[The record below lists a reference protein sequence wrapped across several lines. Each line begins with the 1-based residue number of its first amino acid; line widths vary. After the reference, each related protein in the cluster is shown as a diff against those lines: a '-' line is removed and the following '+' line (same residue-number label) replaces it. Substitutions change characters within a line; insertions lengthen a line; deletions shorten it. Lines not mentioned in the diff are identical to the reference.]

1 MHVTYMKL
9 GMRIQIE
16 SKDYCSTYSL
26 TAAAAACLQKHGGN
40 FTACELHEL
49 RMKQKKC
56 KLNVCFGKKRFK
68 LNESYKKK

>member
-16 SKDYCSTYSL
+16 SKDYCNTYSL
-26 TAAAAACLQKHGGN
+26 TAAACLQKHGGN

-49 RMKQKKC
+49 RMK
-56 KLNVCFGKKRFK
+56 
-68 LNESYKKK
+68 